1 MNILITGATGFIG
14 SHLIKLLQNEK
25 HKLFC
30 TLLPNEKNPFGEES
44 VKSIVVNS
52 DDIKA
57 TVSFLTK
64 NKVDGMI
71 HLASY
76 VQSGEHKPE
85 DIGILL
91 NANIIFGATLLEAAT
106 MAKVKWFI
114 NTGTYWQFYKNEKY
128 CPVNL
133 YAASKQA
140 FMDIAKYYWDSDKIK
155 FCSIVLYDTYGT
167 NDTRPKIFNLWQKI
181 AETGETL
188 DMSPGEQLIDIS
200 HVDDIVRAFSLLATH
215 LHNNHPK
222 VKNGDIFAVKTEK
235 RYKLKE
241 LAKLYECATGARLNI
256 NWGGRP
262 YKKREIFIPWNNGK
276 TIPGWIPQNSL
287 LSKIKKTF
295 YLNKTKK
302 NHK

>member
-14 SHLIKLLQNEK
+14 SHLIKVLQNEK

-52 DDIKA
+52 DDIK
-57 TVSFLTK
+57 TTISFLAE
-64 NKVDGMI
+64 NKVDGII

-85 DIGILL
+85 DIETLL
-91 NANIIFGATLLEAAT
+91 NANIIFGSTLLEAAT
-106 MAKVKWFI
+106 MSKVKWFI
-114 NTGTYWQFYKNEKY
+114 NTGTYWQYYRSDEY

-155 FCSIVLYDTYGT
+155 FCTIYLYDTYGP

-188 DMSPGEQLIDIS
+188 NMSPGEQLIDIS
-200 HVDDIVRAFSLLATH
+200 HVSDIVRAFALLANH
-215 LHNNHPK
+215 LKNSHPE
-222 VKNGDIFAVKTEK
+222 VNNGDIFAVKAEK
-235 RYKLKE
+235 RYTLKE
-241 LAKLYECATGARLNI
+241 LAKIFEKATGKKLNI
-256 NWGGRP
+256 YWGGRP
-262 YKKREIFIPWNNGK
+262 YKQKEVMIPWNKANVVPEWKPLISVFDG
-276 TIPGWIPQNSL
+276 
-287 LSKIKKTF
+287 IKE
-295 YLNKTKK
+295 L
-302 NHK
+302 

>member
-14 SHLIKLLQNEK
+14 SHLVKLLQNEK

-30 TLLPNEKNPFGEES
+30 TLLPNEKNPFGEEN

-52 DDIKA
+52 DDINT
-57 TVSFLTK
+57 TVFFLTK
-64 NKVDGMI
+64 NKVDGII

-85 DIGILL
+85 NIETLL
-91 NANIIFGATLLEAAT
+91 NANIIFGTTLLEAASI
-106 MAKVKWFI
+106 AKVKWFI
-114 NTGTYWQFYKNEKY
+114 NTGTYWQFYKNETY

-155 FCSIVLYDTYGT
+155 FCTIVLYDTYGP

-181 AETGETL
+181 AENGETL

-200 HVDDIVRAFSLLATH
+200 HIDDIVSAFALLANH
-215 LHNNHPK
+215 LSNNYPEI
-222 VKNGDIFAVKTEK
+222 KNGECFAVKAEK
-235 RYKLKE
+235 RYTLKE
-241 LAKLYECATGARLNI
+241 LALIFEKATNKKLNI
-256 NWGGRP
+256 NWGGKP
-262 YKKREIFIPWNNGK
+262 YKQKEVMIPWSNANVV
-276 TIPGWIPQNSL
+276 PGWKPLISVFDGINEL
-287 LSKIKKTF
+287 
-295 YLNKTKK
+295 
-302 NHK
+302 